1 LKNQPRF
8 LGIDDSPFAFKEDNV
23 LLVGVVT
30 RGASYVEAVLS
41 THVAVDGTDAT
52 EKLSELVGRSRFH
65 EHLEAVFLNGIAV
78 GGFNVVDVD
87 ALAKAVRAP
96 VLAITRDRPDFAKI
110 KGALEKHVPDWE
122 PRWRLLDEARIRPL
136 RNGDYTIW
144 GTVAGC
150 TDAEAEALVRKAT
163 TVGAVPEP
171 VRLAHVIA
179 SGVVRGE
186 SRGKA

>member
-1 LKNQPRF
+1 MKGQPRF
-8 LGIDDSPFAFKEDNV
+8 LGIDDSPFAFDEDDV
-23 LLVGVVT
+23 LVLGVVT
-30 RGASYVEAVLS
+30 RGTSYVEAVLS
-41 THVAVDGTDAT
+41 TRAAVDGLDAT
-52 EKLSELVGRSRFH
+52 EKLIELVGRSRFH

-87 ALAKAVRAP
+87 ALAKAVGSP
-96 VLAITRDRPDFAKI
+96 VIAVTRDRPDFAKM
-110 KGALEKHVPDWE
+110 KAALEKHVADWE

-136 RNGDYTIW
+136 RNGEYTVW
-144 GTVAGC
+144 ATFAGC
-150 TDAEAEALVRKAT
+150 DEAEATRLTVKAT
-163 TVGAVPEP
+163 SVGAIPEP